1 MPHPD
6 LSRIKIVKALA
17 ASTMVVNL
25 AYNVTIRALA
35 SRSWSVSWTVKVFPF
50 IWPLEVADGSGSHPL
65 HAGASFSILPGQ
77 ACLERNTRIA

>member
-1 MPHPD
+1 MGWTHAA
-6 LSRIKIVKALA
+6 RLA
-17 ASTMVVNL
+17 RKT
-25 AYNVTIRALA
+25 LA

-77 ACLERNTRIA
+77 ACLEKIRVSRRIGNVNLRV